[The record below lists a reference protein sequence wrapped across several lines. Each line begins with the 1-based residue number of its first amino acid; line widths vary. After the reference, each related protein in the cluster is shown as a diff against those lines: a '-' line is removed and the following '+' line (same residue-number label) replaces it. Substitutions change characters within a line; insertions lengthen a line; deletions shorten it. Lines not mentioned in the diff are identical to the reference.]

1 MAKSLKERL
10 IEQAEKL
17 EKTRRLKEAL
27 ARVEESLRFASE
39 AGKVNRGI
47 KSQLPPK

>member
-10 IEQAEKL
+10 VEQAEKL

-27 ARVEESLRFASE
+27 ARVEESLRIASE

-47 KSQLPPK
+47 KAQLPPR